1 MVKHSSG
8 DVSSAIGPALAQ
20 GSRRMS
26 LRRRVAWTICLLV
39 IAVLLDSSFHT
50 PTPRGRVDEAPTSI
64 AASNAPHHSPTAP
77 NTRTQ
82 TIARAQQQLNR
93 LADSSE
99 LADLLDLGSESHA
112 LLRNEFD
119 VQAIVWFLPND
130 HLAALHTPT
139 DASSMLLWDAGNGLA
154 NRRFLGTSGLGL
166 AGFAGGAAA
175 SGDGSA
181 GGQQAAAQDAL
192 LAVQGP
198 SPDSR
203 VTSGA
208 GGNATGG
215 GGENAPHGP
224 DIPGMPW
231 RSDELGIT
239 QGTSQTELQQPN
251 SPASSSN
258 TIVPVSEPATLL
270 LVGAGL
276 CGLGFTQRRRR

>member
-1 MVKHSSG
+1 M
-8 DVSSAIGPALAQ
+8 P
-20 GSRRMS
+20 
-26 LRRRVAWTICLLV
+26 LRRRVARTICLLV
-39 IAVLLDSSFHT
+39 IGSLVVAVLLDSSFPT
-50 PTPRGRVDEAPTSI
+50 PTDEAPTPI

-77 NTRTQ
+77 NTRTKA
-82 TIARAQQQLNR
+82 IARAQQQLNR

-99 LADLLDLGSESHA
+99 LADLLDLGSESQA
-112 LLRNEFD
+112 LLSAHANEFD
-119 VQAIVWFLPND
+119 VHAIVWFPPND
-130 HLAALHTPT
+130 NLAALHTPT
-139 DASSMLLWDAGNGLA
+139 DASSMLLWNAGHGLA
-154 NRRFLGTSGLGL
+154 NRRFLGTSGVGL
-166 AGFAGGAAA
+166 AGFAGDAAA

-215 GGENAPHGP
+215 GAENAPHGP

-231 RSDELGIT
+231 RSGELGIT